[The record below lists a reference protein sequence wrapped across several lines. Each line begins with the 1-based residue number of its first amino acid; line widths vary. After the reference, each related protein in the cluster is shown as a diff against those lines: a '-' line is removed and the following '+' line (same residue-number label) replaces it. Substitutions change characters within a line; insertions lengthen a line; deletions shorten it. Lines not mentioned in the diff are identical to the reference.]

1 MARTL
6 KIGKAAA
13 TTLGSLT
20 FTGTTLANTTSNQDL
35 GVSGSGT
42 GKLVI
47 TAPLKPTNNT
57 ASSTSANGA
66 VVVSGGA
73 YIAQDLWV
81 GGALS
86 IGGATG
92 INNAPIGSVT
102 PAAATFTSLT
112 ASGTATFKQFAEVIA
127 TKTGAT
133 GTVVHDFTEA
143 NIWYHS
149 SMSASFTM
157 NLTNVPTTN
166 NRSFTVTLILIQGGT
181 PYYASAFQI
190 DGVAQTIN
198 WGNWATPAPQ
208 ANKYEIQTFTLTRVG
223 SAWTVN
229 GSLTSHG

>member
-1 MARTL
+1 MGRTV

-20 FTGTTLANTTSNQDL
+20 FAGTTLANTTTNQDIAL
-35 GVSGSGT
+35 SGNGT
-42 GKLVI
+42 GVLEI
-47 TAPLKPTNNT
+47 SAPLRTTNS
-57 ASSTSANGA
+57 APSTTTGDGSL
-66 VVVSGGA
+66 VVSGGA
-73 YIAQDLWV
+73 YIAKDLWI
-81 GGALS
+81 GGVLS
-86 IGGATG
+86 IAGATG
-92 INNAPIGSVT
+92 INNATVGAIT
-102 PAAATFTSLT
+102 PAAGNFTTLTTSGVATF
-112 ASGTATFKQFAEVIA
+112 GQFSEVLA

-133 GTVVHDFTEA
+133 GVVTHDFTEA

-149 SMSASFTM
+149 SMSANFTV

-166 NRSFTVTLILIQGGT
+166 NRSFTITLILIQGGT

-208 ANKYEIQTFTLTRVG
+208 ANKYEIQTFTLTRSS
-223 SAWTVN
+223 SAWSVA

>member
-6 KIGKAAA
+6 KIGKSST

-20 FTGTTLANTTSNQDL
+20 FSGTTLANTTSNQDL

-42 GKLVI
+42 GKLVVV
-47 TAPLKPTNNT
+47 APLTPTNNT
-57 ASSTSANGA
+57 ASSATTNGA
-66 VVVSGGA
+66 LVVSGGV
-73 YIAQDLWV
+73 YIAKDLWV

-86 IGGATG
+86 IGGASG
-92 INNAPIGSVT
+92 INNAPVGATT
-102 PAAATFTSLT
+102 PAAGTFTSLT
-112 ASGTATFKQFAEVIA
+112 ASGIALFGQFAEVLA
-127 TKTGAT
+127 VKTGAT
-133 GTVVHDFTEA
+133 GTVTHDFTEA

-149 SMSASFTM
+149 SMAATFTM

-166 NRSFTVTLILIQGGT
+166 NRSFSVTLILIQGGT